1 MSPAEV
7 VLTLKA
13 AGVDDLRQFRWLE
26 APEEKALARAEDLLL
41 DLGALRTAA
50 SGRQI
55 TPLGRQML
63 AFPVHPRYARM
74 LLAARDYGCV
84 YQAALVAA
92 LTQGRELLLRNVDRA
107 TTAFRED
114 LLGDQAPSDFWI
126 LMRAWN
132 YAKKND
138 YRLDACRK
146 LGIHAVT
153 ARQVT
158 LARSASPTGAG
169 CPAAT
174 AERTALQK
182 CISPGLII
190 WRAVD

>member
-1 MSPAEV
+1 VRLWSEREHADRAEQELPEIKRLDLAEV

-84 YQAALVAA
+84 YLAGFGASP
-92 LTQGRELLLRNVDRA
+92 RPELLCGTWTGHDPPSAKTCWATRRRAISGFSCGVELR
-107 TTAFRED
+107 EE
-114 LLGDQAPSDFWI
+114 
-126 LMRAWN
+126 
-132 YAKKND
+132 K
-138 YRLDACRK
+138 
-146 LGIHAVT
+146 
-153 ARQVT
+153 
-158 LARSASPTGAG
+158 
-169 CPAAT
+169 
-174 AERTALQK
+174 
-182 CISPGLII
+182 
-190 WRAVD
+190 